1 MCDLLYNSGVYNII
15 NSTGF
20 VADDLS
26 DNAIISYEMQNKT
39 GVQVTPCVRA
49 FSKDHIKI
57 FEDIDVYALRL
68 ISSKATEEIL

>member
-1 MCDLLYNSGVYNII
+1 MCDLLYNANIYNVI

-39 GVQVTPCVRA
+39 GVKVTPCVRA
-49 FSKDHIKI
+49 FSKKQLEI
-57 FEDIDVYALRL
+57 FESLDVYSLRL
-68 ISSKATEEIL
+68 ISSKATEELL